1 MPSPSA
7 ATTSL
12 SAPKTESLSTRE
24 IEGLSA
30 PGQRTTTT
38 IPAGRIGN
46 DRPIEI
52 LDERWVSSDLK
63 VVLLSRHR
71 DPQTGETEFRLTN
84 IKRTEPSPELFK
96 VPSNNSIILVT
107 PSRPPVAPGRSR
119 PPVAPGGTALPSP
132 AAPGGAPR

>member
-1 MPSPSA
+1 LAPTVPVP
-7 ATTSL
+7 
-12 SAPKTESLSTRE
+12 APKTESLGTRQ

-30 PGQRTTTT
+30 TGQRTTTT

-84 IKRTEPSPELFK
+84 IKRAEPSPDLFK
-96 VPSNNSIILVT
+96 VPANNTIILIT
-107 PSRPPVAPGRSR
+107 PSRAPE
-119 PPVAPGGTALPSP
+119 
-132 AAPGGAPR
+132 